1 MTAVTACLFNS
12 QAEINQTGPPILLCL
27 YKNIKFNKKDPARR
41 NFCRQDLSVKNQ
53 K

>member
-12 QAEINQTGPPILLCL
+12 QAETGPPILLYL

>member
-12 QAEINQTGPPILLCL
+12 QAETGPSILLCL